1 MFQKVAN
8 HFRYFRGAYLALA
21 ATVLTVAGLASFQPD
36 EPFYNDDSAWLKAS
50 VLEAPKPNPYTNGEF
65 VIDVVKRLK
74 KADCFEALCADMKG
88 GTLEERARCELEK
101 RGVFDKPANY
111 KWYDKEL
118 NRAEAIKTIV
128 STFELPMNDG
138 ATQPFKDVK
147 AKTWYAPYVAA
158 AVEGKLIK
166 DNRTHEF
173 KPEDAAKS
181 AWARQIVKKAD
192 IKQMCAEQG

>member
-50 VLEAPKPNPYTNGEF
+50 VLEAPKPNLYTNGEF
-65 VIDVVKRLK
+65 VIDVVSRLK
-74 KADCFEALCADMKG
+74 KAKCYKTMCADMKG
-88 GTLEERARCELEK
+88 GTTDEKARCELEK
-101 RGVFDKPANY
+101 RGVFDKPTDY
-111 KWYDKEL
+111 KWYDTEF

-128 STFELPMNDG
+128 KTFEVPMNEKM
-138 ATQPFKDVK
+138 AQPFKDVK
-147 AKTWYAPYVAA
+147 AKAWYAPYVAA

-166 DNRTHEF
+166 DNFSHQL
-173 KPEDAAKS
+173 KPEELATPS
-181 AWARQIVKKAD
+181 WVKTILRKAD
-192 IKQMCAEQG
+192 IKQMCAE